1 MPHVD
6 IKCFPRDLNDEQKAA
21 LAEDIA
27 QVITRHL
34 NSKEGS
40 ISVALSQVQQE
51 NWKAQVW
58 DTEIAPNMD
67 ALIKK
72 PGYSM

>member
-6 IKCFPRDLNDEQKAA
+6 IKFFPRDLTEEQRQAF
-21 LAEDIA
+21 AEDIA
-27 QVITRHL
+27 NVVIKHL
-34 NSKEGS
+34 DSKPTS
-40 ISVALSQVQQE
+40 VSVALEQVQPD

-58 DTEIAPNMD
+58 DTEIAPNLD
-67 ALIKK
+67 TLAKK

>member
-6 IKCFPRDLNDEQKAA
+6 IKFFPRDLTEEQRQAFA
-21 LAEDIA
+21 DDIA
-27 QVITRHL
+27 NVVMKHL
-34 NSKEGS
+34 DSKPTS
-40 ISVALSQVQQE
+40 VSVALEQVQPD

-58 DTEIAPNMD
+58 DTEIALKLD
-67 ALIKK
+67 TLAKK

>member
-6 IKCFPRDLNDEQKAA
+6 IKFFPRDLTEAQRQAF
-21 LAEDIA
+21 AEDIA
-27 QVITRHL
+27 NVVIKHL
-34 NSKEGS
+34 DSKTAS
-40 ISVALSQVQQE
+40 VSVALEQVQPD

-58 DTEIAPNMD
+58 DTEIAPNLD
-67 ALIKK
+67 TLAKK